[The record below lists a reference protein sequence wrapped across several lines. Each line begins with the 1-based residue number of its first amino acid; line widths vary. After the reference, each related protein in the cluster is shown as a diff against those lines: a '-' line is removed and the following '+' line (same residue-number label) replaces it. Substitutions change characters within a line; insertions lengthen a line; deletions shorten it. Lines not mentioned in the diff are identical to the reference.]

1 MDAFCFSS
9 AQAEGAT
16 LAYTARS
23 FSVVGIAP
31 TAPITPVV
39 PVTG

>member
-16 LAYTARS
+16 LAYTARP
-23 FSVVGIAP
+23 FTVVGMAP
-31 TAPITPVV
+31 AGPITPVV